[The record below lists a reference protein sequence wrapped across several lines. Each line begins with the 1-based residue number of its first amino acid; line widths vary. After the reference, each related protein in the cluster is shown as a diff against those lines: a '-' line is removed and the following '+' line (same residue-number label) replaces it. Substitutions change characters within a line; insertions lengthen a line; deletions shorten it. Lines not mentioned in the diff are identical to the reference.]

1 MDNENKNGVSQIVK
15 RELIRAVLERVQSTE
30 AVKKAIEE
38 ERKTADRYDDIEE
51 TLNLPYMNREETPL
65 AMDIFKPVTEDIREL
80 PVIVTIHGGGLVVGD
95 RRLSRPF
102 ARELAHKGYLVFSIE
117 FRLAPRA
124 NVCQQLDDICAGLD
138 CVGRHLVDYD
148 VDFDRLFLA
157 ADSSGAYLAMY
168 AAAMKHSEKLQKT
181 IGYEPTRFVF
191 RALCLST
198 GMLYT
203 NLNDPCGWL
212 LSDQIYGE
220 KMMDEVFL
228 KYMNPEHPEI
238 INNLPPT
245 IFMTSRGDFLNHY
258 SIMMHEAMKKAGKES
273 RLVYYPDDDLMH
285 AFQTMQTEHP
295 KAKESIDKMLTWF
308 EEQAVIG
315 IERRK
320 EDPAIEKTRRSINRR
335 ISRGTITR
343 QPVWKCLREYQSFD
357 PARMRATA
365 LIDCTKEYSFEQ
377 FFEECERYA
386 RVFSALHMS
395 DSDGS
400 RVGIGSTITAE
411 PIFAFYGLNMTGAT
425 VSMLSYPDFLPTGQW
440 KEMVEQEKIT
450 DLILSDF
457 IVTPDL
463 IRDIE
468 RNRERL
474 GIKHVIFLH
483 SRLGGP
489 CTGPSEMIF
498 NEFNYHALKRRP
510 GTVFMD
516 DLLVKYES
524 YPITYAKED
533 PDHIAVITH
542 TSGTTK
548 GTRKPLPYT
557 DRAVNTVACSTV
569 AQSIPKSYEHIPAV
583 RVAPCFDFSSFMCI
597 CGLVNAHLA
606 AAHTIVLTFFGFIH
620 PKYIRGL
627 EYYGVNIVFA
637 SGFMIDKW
645 MERPDLDDVD
655 LSAVKIFACGGSYV
669 SPEKYRKYKNFLRE
683 HNCESD
689 VLRGYGMSES
699 GAAELSV
706 PENCEEDI
714 IGYPKP
720 KENFRIQD
728 EDDGQFYEVDDGE
741 RTGVMYIASDSLCLN
756 TLDGKVLFEYTM
768 IDGRRFICT
777 NDLVR
782 VNANGSFS
790 YAGRADRFFV
800 NNEGI
805 RFDPG
810 VVEVK
815 ISAHPAIA
823 RCAVVPVLEK
833 RIHDTVPVLYVI
845 PEIKGPGAEERVR
858 EALIDVFVGENPKE
872 TNLPTQFV
880 IVDDIPCNANGKI
893 DIYRITRDRLS
904 GTAYNIVPVRENDR
918 LIDIRTELVSKLD
931 SITAGT
937 IPEGMEN
944 RSAMGI
950 YELLNSVPDKADSKP
965 FARMFPNSLFGAK
978 AWGKFS
984 NMVPGNLASQN
995 TFFSIAEHVVEM
1007 FFNKKDF
1014 DYYFED

>member
-51 TLNLPYMNREETPL
+51 SLNLPYMNREETPL

-308 EEQAVIG
+308 EEQAIIG

-343 QPVWKCLREYQSFD
+343 QPIWKCLREYHSFD

-365 LIDCTKEYSFEQ
+365 LIDCTREYSFEQ
-377 FFEECERYA
+377 FFA
-386 RVFSALHMS
+386 
-395 DSDGS
+395 S
-400 RVGIGSTITAE
+400 R
-411 PIFAFYGLNMTGAT
+411 N
-425 VSMLSYPDFLPTGQW
+425 
-440 KEMVEQEKIT
+440 
-450 DLILSDF
+450 
-457 IVTPDL
+457 
-463 IRDIE
+463 
-468 RNRERL
+468 
-474 GIKHVIFLH
+474 
-483 SRLGGP
+483 
-489 CTGPSEMIF
+489 
-498 NEFNYHALKRRP
+498 
-510 GTVFMD
+510 
-516 DLLVKYES
+516 
-524 YPITYAKED
+524 
-533 PDHIAVITH
+533 
-542 TSGTTK
+542 
-548 GTRKPLPYT
+548 
-557 DRAVNTVACSTV
+557 
-569 AQSIPKSYEHIPAV
+569 
-583 RVAPCFDFSSFMCI
+583 
-597 CGLVNAHLA
+597 
-606 AAHTIVLTFFGFIH
+606 
-620 PKYIRGL
+620 
-627 EYYGVNIVFA
+627 
-637 SGFMIDKW
+637 
-645 MERPDLDDVD
+645 
-655 LSAVKIFACGGSYV
+655 
-669 SPEKYRKYKNFLRE
+669 
-683 HNCESD
+683 
-689 VLRGYGMSES
+689 
-699 GAAELSV
+699 
-706 PENCEEDI
+706 
-714 IGYPKP
+714 
-720 KENFRIQD
+720 
-728 EDDGQFYEVDDGE
+728 
-741 RTGVMYIASDSLCLN
+741 
-756 TLDGKVLFEYTM
+756 
-768 IDGRRFICT
+768 
-777 NDLVR
+777 
-782 VNANGSFS
+782 
-790 YAGRADRFFV
+790 
-800 NNEGI
+800 
-805 RFDPG
+805 
-810 VVEVK
+810 
-815 ISAHPAIA
+815 
-823 RCAVVPVLEK
+823 
-833 RIHDTVPVLYVI
+833 
-845 PEIKGPGAEERVR
+845 
-858 EALIDVFVGENPKE
+858 
-872 TNLPTQFV
+872 
-880 IVDDIPCNANGKI
+880 
-893 DIYRITRDRLS
+893 
-904 GTAYNIVPVRENDR
+904 
-918 LIDIRTELVSKLD
+918 
-931 SITAGT
+931 
-937 IPEGMEN
+937 
-944 RSAMGI
+944 
-950 YELLNSVPDKADSKP
+950 
-965 FARMFPNSLFGAK
+965 
-978 AWGKFS
+978 
-984 NMVPGNLASQN
+984 
-995 TFFSIAEHVVEM
+995 
-1007 FFNKKDF
+1007 
-1014 DYYFED
+1014 